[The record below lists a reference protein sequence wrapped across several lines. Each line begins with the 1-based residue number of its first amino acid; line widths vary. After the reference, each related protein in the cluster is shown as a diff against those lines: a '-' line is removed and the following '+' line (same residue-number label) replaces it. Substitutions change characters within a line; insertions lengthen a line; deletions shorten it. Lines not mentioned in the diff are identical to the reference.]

1 MLRLRAYLPANR
13 VDEAVG
19 TFAAMDGARHAIRA
33 GTSDDGV
40 VLVTADVEARSGD
53 SVFEAFGRLGIDSSE
68 LSLEYETA
76 AGPVGRS
83 GDRWLGTT
91 EAMVW
96 ADVVESTR
104 DNARL
109 SVRFAVYMAVA
120 GVIAGFGV
128 INKSPILIVGAMA
141 VSPDF
146 YPTSA
151 ACMGLVQR
159 WWGSPAALW
168 PPWVSA
174 WQRPAAWRGRP
185 LPACRRSATH
195 R

>member
-1 MLRLRAYLPANR
+1 
-13 VDEAVG
+13 
-19 TFAAMDGARHAIRA
+19 
-33 GTSDDGV
+33 
-40 VLVTADVEARSGD
+40 VEARSGD

-68 LSLEYETA
+68 LPLEYETA

-195 R
+195 L